1 MAQFVKA
8 TVSKSSQYAYGVGA
22 VELSEFTSRLF
33 WVGWQALSHAD
44 IVDGPFVEAP
54 APNKHQFDANLML
67 SIEFA
72 CQYYISDPKQEQ
84 ISEILIRT
92 KPPSYVGLPRPM
104 IE

>member
-1 MAQFVKA
+1 M
-8 TVSKSSQYAYGVGA
+8 
-22 VELSEFTSRLF
+22 VESSEFTSRLF

-44 IVDGPFVEAP
+44 VVDGSFVEAP
-54 APNKHQFDANLML
+54 APKRHQFDANLIL

-72 CQYYISDPKQEQ
+72 LSILYFRPKTREQ

-92 KPPSYVGLPRPM
+92 KPPSYVGLPCPM